1 MEIFKFYIG
10 VETTNFKKQITFYF
24 TINSG
29 IERFKSR
36 DEKIT
41 DESVYM
47 FTRMTQ
53 CSNLTTYIYML
64 TKRLESSGKSSLVTS
79 LYHVKSKFTELLF
92 HNGF

>member
-10 VETTNFKKQITFYF
+10 VETTNFKKQITFYLPL
-24 TINSG
+24 ILGLSG
-29 IERFKSR
+29 
-36 DEKIT
+36 EKIT